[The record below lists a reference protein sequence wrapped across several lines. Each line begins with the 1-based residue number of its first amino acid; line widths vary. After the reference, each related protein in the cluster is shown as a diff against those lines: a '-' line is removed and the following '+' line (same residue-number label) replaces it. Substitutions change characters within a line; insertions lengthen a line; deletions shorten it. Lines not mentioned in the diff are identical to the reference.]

1 MPAYCI
7 VVSGNAVIFTPTR
20 KLLREGEVERIRTN
34 KKGEMEAKAYYAHLF
49 NDSMVFSTKRITG
62 SYKLHCMYDFKN
74 AEVSKFEGA
83 GVVNGFRI
91 APKDDPEK
99 GEDYRLM
106 SDEVYNDWFQIIIE
120 QIDLL
125 KTKRIAKRTSTM
137 NTVSKIQSIA
147 GVQPEKLGPRCTRLY
162 NFLLEEQ
169 QFVEVVNA
177 INTTMIQPLMD
188 AAKGAV
194 LSAALPNTDGDQD
207 TRHDSNH
214 ASFEKSAV
222 NTTKYQAQVVT
233 DALKEADV
241 MIFLRA
247 AEAIARAVREFVK
260 FIEQQCTSSNWS
272 ESIIIGPAFNSVNA
286 MSLYN
291 QFKSYSSGQ
300 QAMLRV
306 LRTPPF
312 APFYIDV
319 ENYLGGYP
327 GTLQEKIEL
336 PRKRV
341 NVYLSVIQELF
352 ALTPQSHP
360 DHFAVKSSV
369 QSIDTI
375 EKDIVELIRMK
386 KNFEKLL
393 EIQNSLTTF
402 STDPFVQKIATMERN
417 FILEGDLKK
426 VCRKKNKP
434 FRFWLFN
441 DYVMY
446 GTAVGND
453 TFSFNRTLELS
464 KCSIAAN
471 SSEKNAIEIYGAEKS
486 FVVIAPTEE
495 KCKLW
500 LDALTNACSKARA
513 AAGNTAVEAAPLWKP
528 DSECNNC
535 PLCDKVRII
544 FVFQGTFFF

>member
-1 MPAYCI
+1 MTYLI
-7 VVSGNAVIFTPTR
+7 SQVSGNAVIFTPTR
-20 KLLREGEVERIRTN
+20 KLLREGDVERIRIN
-34 KKGEMEAKAYYAHLF
+34 KKGEVDTKAYYAHLF
-49 NDSMVFSTKRITG
+49 NDCIVFSTRRITG
-62 SYKLHCMYDFKN
+62 SYKLHSMFDFKT
-74 AEVSKFEGA
+74 AEVSKYENTS
-83 GVVNGFRI
+83 VSNGFKI
-91 APKDDPEK
+91 GPKDDPEK
-99 GEDYRLM
+99 AEDYRLLT
-106 SDEVYNDWFQIIIE
+106 EEIYNDWFQIIIE

-137 NTVSKIQSIA
+137 NMNNKTPAIA
-147 GVQPEKLGPRCTRLY
+147 GVQPEKLGPRCSKLY
-162 NFLLEEQ
+162 NFLMEEQ

-194 LSAALPNTDGDQD
+194 LSAALPNTDGDSEARYD
-207 TRHDSNH
+207 NNV
-214 ASFEKSAV
+214 ANFEKSAV

-260 FIEQQCTSSNWS
+260 TVEQQCSSANWG
-272 ESIIIGPAFNSVNA
+272 ESLIIGPTFNSVTA

-341 NVYLSVIQELF
+341 NVYLSVIQDIF
-352 ALTPQSHP
+352 ALTPQTHP
-360 DHFAVKSSV
+360 DHFAIKSSL
-369 QSIDTI
+369 QSVDTI

-402 STDPFVQKIATMERN
+402 STDPFVQKITTMERN

-441 DYVMY
+441 DYVIY
-446 GTAVGND
+446 GAAVGTD
-453 TFSFNRTLELS
+453 SFSFNRALELS

-471 SSEKNAIEIYGAEKS
+471 TTEKNAIEIYGAEKS

-500 LDALTNACSKARA
+500 LDALTSACAKARA
-513 AAGNTAVEAAPLWKP
+513 AAGVTAVEAAPLWKP

-535 PLCDKVRII
+535 PLCDKVW
-544 FVFQGTFFF
+544 FFHPI